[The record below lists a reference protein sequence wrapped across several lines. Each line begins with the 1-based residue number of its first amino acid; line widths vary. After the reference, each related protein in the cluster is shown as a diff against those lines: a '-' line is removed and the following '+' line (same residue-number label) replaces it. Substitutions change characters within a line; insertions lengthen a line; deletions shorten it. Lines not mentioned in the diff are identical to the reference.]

1 MSIDFTIRPG
11 PGNEAPI
18 FHSKFGGHLYYWIMS
33 SEPSIIG
40 LLAEQAEKF
49 YEKKDWTRAVQKFE
63 AYFQKAYPEMDKG
76 DQEMSLEDTRR
87 LMRYADALFQMVQ
100 NQAREN
106 NKFDEDELDTVLLY
120 VRSAQKTFEKY
131 KDQVNAQ
138 EVTDTHRLL
147 AEIARALGIALSE
160 LFEGIAAAER
170 KEWILIHP
178 EDQKDLEREENHG
191 LRYRMIFE
199 TPLDAANLQV
209 MLVTEGDGKQQERV
223 ITEADQLLYILS
235 GEFYYCIGEEKILL
249 RAGDLLFFD
258 GTLAHGPA
266 YEPGTRFSLLAFY
279 FLHTG
284 KDPNESWR
292 SIR

>member
-147 AEIARALGIALSE
+147 AEIARCNYNLRSSEKQFFKAYEIACEGKLSWRE
-160 LFEGIAAAER
+160 RLSLLFEAALTEEMRQMPGRAVRTLQDCIKLADEELAKELPAADAEDLKSFKAEFEKKHEDLKAKAPEKPEESADEGEGGEEEEEEEEEEAAE
-170 KEWILIHP
+170 
-178 EDQKDLEREENHG
+178 
-191 LRYRMIFE
+191 
-199 TPLDAANLQV
+199 
-209 MLVTEGDGKQQERV
+209 
-223 ITEADQLLYILS
+223 
-235 GEFYYCIGEEKILL
+235 
-249 RAGDLLFFD
+249 
-258 GTLAHGPA
+258 
-266 YEPGTRFSLLAFY
+266 
-279 FLHTG
+279 
-284 KDPNESWR
+284 
-292 SIR
+292 